1 MSIMDPIESQPEP
14 KPIIRLQ
21 DSVINR
27 IAAGEI
33 IHRPASALKE
43 LLENCLDAGATS
55 IRITVKDGGMKL
67 LQIQDNGCGIKKSD
81 LPILA
86 HRFTTSKLSK
96 FSDLSHLTTYGF
108 RGEALA
114 SISHVANLSVVTKTK
129 TDSCAWRAIYVDGGM
144 VPAQKDASADPKPCA
159 GNDGTTVTVRRE
171 LFYNVPARLSALRSS
186 SEEYARILDVVTKYA
201 VHNAGVSFLCKKVGI
216 STPDLSTPSSTT
228 KQAIRLLYGQEV
240 AKNLLSAEISAPQ
253 MRKRKRNAD
262 DNIPEGSKSDEDN
275 IWMAQ
280 AHFTN
285 ANHHSKK
292 SVLLLFINNRLVES
306 SRIKKALEA
315 CYTAILPK
323 GTSPFIYLSIQ
334 LDPTTVDVNVHPTK
348 REVHFLKEEAI
359 TECIADAIQ
368 AKLAQSGERTFEYQ
382 TLLTGGLATV
392 GVDKS
397 FKGKEKAQEN
407 SAGSDTATSTP
418 LSGLPATKKILSQH
432 KVRTSGADR
441 TLDSMF
447 LPTPTQSGDRD
458 VEIAR
463 NGADVVKEG
472 RKTRVI
478 PQSTCYLTSVLT
490 LRENVKKAKHMQ
502 LTEVLQKHV
511 FVGVVDL
518 VRELSVVQVST
529 KLYLVNHGALAEEL
543 FYQLGLRQ
551 FGNFPR
557 LKLDPPAP
565 LRPLIT
571 LAVDVEQSTDLSK
584 LTKPQI
590 VDSDIFATRRA
601 VNTHILISRRDMLRE
616 YFSLGITV
624 EGMVDSLPVLI
635 HDFTPNLDKLP
646 LFLMRLGPQV
656 NWNCEQE
663 CFDTFLRELAYFY
676 VPGPG
681 ALAAPSSPP
690 VGHSEGNA
698 TGRDDDHALNV
709 QREGASERWQI
720 EHVLFPAMRRYLTAP
735 KSLLTRDV
743 VQIASLPDLY
753 RVFERC

>member
-1 MSIMDPIESQPEP
+1 MDDVQATSESTIEGQPGP
-14 KPIIRLQ
+14 KPILRLQ
-21 DSVINR
+21 DEVINR

-55 IRITVKDGGMKL
+55 IRISVRDGGMKL

-86 HRFTTSKLSK
+86 QRFTTSKLSK

-114 SISHVANLSVVTKTK
+114 SISHVANLTVVTKTK
-129 TDSCAWRAIYVDGGM
+129 KESCAWKALYVDGEM
-144 VPAQKDASADPKPCA
+144 APAQKGASADPKPCA
-159 GNDGTTVTVRRE
+159 GNDGTTVTVE
-171 LFYNVPARLSALRSS
+171 NLFYNVPTRHSALRSS

-201 VHNAGVSFLCKKVGI
+201 VHNAGASFLCKKVGT
-216 STPDLSTPSSTT
+216 SAPDLSIPSSTT
-228 KQAIRLLYGQEV
+228 TQAIRLLYGQGV
-240 AKNLLSAEISAPQ
+240 AKNLLTADVSAP
-253 MRKRKRNAD
+253 RRGKRKRDAND
-262 DNIPEGSKSDEDN
+262 DRSGGSKSDEESS
-275 IWMAQ
+275 WMAQ

-285 ANHHSKK
+285 ANYHSKK
-292 SVLLLFINNRLVES
+292 FVLLLFINNRLVES

-348 REVHFLKEEAI
+348 REVHFLEEEAI

-382 TLLTGGLATV
+382 TLLTGGIATA
-392 GVDKS
+392 DTS
-397 FKGKEKAQEN
+397 ASLKGKEKAREN
-407 SAGSDTATSTP
+407 SAESDDTSSTAP
-418 LSGLPATKKILSQH
+418 HAAPAAKKTLSQH
-432 KVRTSGADR
+432 KVRTSAADR

-447 LPTPTQSGDRD
+447 LPPEVLVGDSDNPATRD
-458 VEIAR
+458 D
-463 NGADVVKEG
+463 GAHAVKER
-472 RKTRVI
+472 RKTREI
-478 PQSTCYLTSVLT
+478 TQSTCYLTSVLL
-490 LRENVKKAKHMQ
+490 LRENVKKAKHKE
-502 LTEVLQKHV
+502 LTEILQKHV

-518 VRELSVVQVST
+518 VRELSVVQAST
-529 KLYLVNHGALAEEL
+529 KLYLVNHAALAEEL

-571 LAVDVEQSTDLSK
+571 LAVNAEQNTELSK
-584 LTKPQI
+584 LSKPEI
-590 VDSDIFATRRA
+590 VDSIA
-601 VNTHILISRRDMLRE
+601 HILISRRDMLRE
-616 YFSLGITV
+616 YFSLGITI
-624 EGMVDSLPVLI
+624 EGMVDSLPMLI
-635 HDFTPNLDKLP
+635 PDFAPNLDKLP
-646 LFLMRLGPQV
+646 LFFMRLGPQV
-656 NWNCEQE
+656 NWNSEQE
-663 CFDTFLRELAYFY
+663 CFDTFLRELGYFY

-681 ALAAPSSPP
+681 PLASPSPP
-690 VGHSEGNA
+690 GHSGN
-698 TGRDDDHALNV
+698 DDTDKDNHTANA
-709 QREGASERWQI
+709 QKDEASEKWQI
-720 EHVLFPAMRRYLTAP
+720 EHVLFPAMKRYMNAP

>member
-1 MSIMDPIESQPEP
+1 MSEEPTPVSEVQLEPRPIR
-14 KPIIRLQ
+14 RLQ
-21 DSVINR
+21 ESVINR

-114 SISHVANLSVVTKTK
+114 SISHIANLTVVTKTK
-129 TDSCAWRAIYVDGGM
+129 KDACAWKSIYIDGEM
-144 VPAQKDASADPKPCA
+144 VPTPKGSSVDPKPCA
-159 GNDGTTVTVRRE
+159 GNDGTTVTVE
-171 LFYNVPARLSALRSS
+171 NLFYNVPARLSALRSS
-186 SEEYARILDVVTKYA
+186 SEEYARMLDVVTKYA
-201 VHNAGVSFLCKKVGI
+201 IHNAGVSFLCKKVGT
-216 STPDLSTPSSTT
+216 SAPDLSTPSSTT
-228 KQAIRLLYGQEV
+228 KQAVRLLYGQGV
-240 AKNLLSAEISAPQ
+240 AKDLLSVEVSPPKTK
-253 MRKRKRNAD
+253 KRKRDAD
-262 DNIPEGSKSDEDN
+262 NSGPGTGKSNEDGSW
-275 IWMAQ
+275 IAQ

-285 ANHHSKK
+285 ANYHSKK
-292 SVLLLFINNRLVES
+292 MVFLLFINNRLVES
-306 SRIKKALEA
+306 SRIKKAIEA
-315 CYTAILPK
+315 CYTGVLPK

-348 REVHFLKEEAI
+348 REVHFLEEEGI
-359 TECIADAIQ
+359 TESIADAIQ

-382 TLLTGGLATV
+382 TLLTGGVASAGT
-392 GVDKS
+392 G
-397 FKGKEKAQEN
+397 KGKERAHEN
-407 SAGSDTATSTP
+407 SAGSDAASSTP
-418 LSGLPATKKILSQH
+418 PPGPPAAAKKILSQH

-447 LPTPTQSGDRD
+447 LPTPTQSGDHGNPS
-458 VEIAR
+458 AR
-463 NGADVVKEG
+463 QGTEVVKER
-472 RKTRVI
+472 RKTREI
-478 PQSTCYLTSVLT
+478 QQSTCYLTSVST
-490 LRENVKKAKHMQ
+490 LRDNVKKGKHTE
-502 LTEVLQKHV
+502 LTEILQKHV

-518 VRELSVVQVST
+518 VCELSVVQVST

-551 FGNFPR
+551 FGNFAR

-565 LRPLIT
+565 LSPLIK
-571 LAVDVEQSTDLSK
+571 LAVDAEKNTDLSR

-590 VDSDIFATRRA
+590 VDSI
-601 VNTHILISRRDMLRE
+601 THILISRRDMLRE
-616 YFSLGITV
+616 YFSLGITT
-624 EGMVDSLPVLI
+624 EGMVDSLPLLI
-635 HDFTPNLDKLP
+635 HDLTPNLDKLP

-656 NWNCEQE
+656 NWNNERE
-663 CFDTFLRELAYFY
+663 CFDSFLRELAYFY
-676 VPGPG
+676 VPGSGP
-681 ALAAPSSPP
+681 LATVSS
-690 VGHSEGNA
+690 VAAEHDEDDERIERDKDGHPA
-698 TGRDDDHALNV
+698 T
-709 QREGASERWQI
+709 QQEASEKWQI
-720 EHVLFPAMRRYLTAP
+720 EHVLFPAMKRYLTAP

>member
-1 MSIMDPIESQPEP
+1 MSEEPTPVSETQLEPRPIR
-14 KPIIRLQ
+14 RLQ
-21 DSVINR
+21 ESVINR

-55 IRITVKDGGMKL
+55 IRVTVKDGGMKL

-114 SISHVANLSVVTKTK
+114 SISHIANLTVVTKTK
-129 TDSCAWRAIYVDGGM
+129 KDACAWKAIYVDGEM
-144 VPAQKDASADPKPCA
+144 VPIPKGSSADPKPCA
-159 GNDGTTVTVRRE
+159 GNDGTTVTVE
-171 LFYNVPARLSALRSS
+171 NLFYNVPARLSALRSS

-201 VHNAGVSFLCKKVGI
+201 IHNAGVSFLCKKVGT

-228 KQAIRLLYGQEV
+228 KQAVRLLYGQGV
-240 AKNLLSAEISAPQ
+240 AKDLLSVEVSPPKAK
-253 MRKRKRNAD
+253 KRKRGAD
-262 DNIPEGSKSDEDN
+262 DSEPGTGKPNEYGNWI
-275 IWMAQ
+275 AQ

-285 ANHHSKK
+285 ANYHSKK
-292 SVLLLFINNRLVES
+292 MVFLLFINNRLVES
-306 SRIKKALEA
+306 SRIKKAIEA
-315 CYTAILPK
+315 CYTGVLPK

-348 REVHFLKEEAI
+348 REVHFLEEEGI
-359 TECIADAIQ
+359 TESIADAIQ

-382 TLLTGGLATV
+382 TLLTGGVASADT
-392 GVDKS
+392 S
-397 FKGKEKAQEN
+397 KGKEKVHEN
-407 SAGSDTATSTP
+407 SAGSDTASSTP
-418 LSGLPATKKILSQH
+418 PPGPPSVAKKILSQH

-447 LPTPTQSGDRD
+447 LPTPTQSGDHD
-458 VEIAR
+458 NPFAR
-463 NGADVVKEG
+463 RGTEVVKER
-472 RKTRVI
+472 RKTREI
-478 PQSTCYLTSVLT
+478 QQSTCYLTSVTT
-490 LRENVKKAKHMQ
+490 LRDNVKKGKHME
-502 LTEVLQKHV
+502 LTEILQKHV

-529 KLYLVNHGALAEEL
+529 KLYLVNHGALTEEL

-551 FGNFPR
+551 FGNFAR

-565 LRPLIT
+565 LSPLIK
-571 LAVDVEQSTDLSK
+571 LAVDAEKDTDLSK

-590 VDSDIFATRRA
+590 VDSITQ
-601 VNTHILISRRDMLRE
+601 ILISRKDMLRE
-616 YFSLGITV
+616 YFSLGITM
-624 EGMVDSLPVLI
+624 EGMVDSLPLLI

-656 NWNCEQE
+656 NWNSERE
-663 CFDTFLRELAYFY
+663 CFDSFLRELAYFY

-681 ALAAPSSPP
+681 PLATVSS
-690 VGHSEGNA
+690 VVAEHDEDDESIEKDKDGHPTSASSQQE
-698 TGRDDDHALNV
+698 
-709 QREGASERWQI
+709 ASEKWQI
-720 EHVLFPAMRRYLTAP
+720 EHVLFPAMKRYLTAP

>member
-1 MSIMDPIESQPEP
+1 MDAIQSSTAELTIESQTEP
-14 KPIIRLQ
+14 KSIRRLQ
-21 DSVINR
+21 DEVINR

-55 IRITVKDGGMKL
+55 IRVTVRDGGMKL

-114 SISHVANLSVVTKTK
+114 SISHVANLTVVTKTK
-129 TDSCAWRAIYVDGGM
+129 KESCAWKAIYVDGQMTPSQNGAT
-144 VPAQKDASADPKPCA
+144 VDPKPCA
-159 GNDGTTVTVRRE
+159 GNDGTTITVE
-171 LFYNVPARLSALRSS
+171 NLFYNVPARLSALRTS

-201 VHNAGVSFLCKKVGI
+201 VHNAGVSFLCKKVGN

-228 KQAIRLLYGQEV
+228 KQMIRLLYGQGV
-240 AKNLLSAEISAPQ
+240 AKDLLTAEVSAPKK
-253 MRKRKRNAD
+253 RKRKRD
-262 DNIPEGSKSDEDN
+262 TGEDHSDEDS
-275 IWMAQ
+275 WTAQ

-285 ANHHSKK
+285 ANYHSKK
-292 SVLLLFINNRLVES
+292 FVLLLFINSRLVES

-323 GTSPFIYLSIQ
+323 DTSPFIYLSIQ

-348 REVHFLKEEAI
+348 REVHFLEEEAI

-382 TLLTGGLATV
+382 TLLTGGIAAE
-392 GVDKS
+392 GAS
-397 FKGKEKAQEN
+397 AASKGKEKAHEN
-407 SAGSDTATSTP
+407 NTGSDSASSTP
-418 LSGLPATKKILSQH
+418 PPPPSAPPTKKILSQH
-432 KVRTSGADR
+432 KVRTSAADR

-447 LPTPTQSGDRD
+447 LPSSSQPREPDNTT
-458 VEIAR
+458 AR
-463 NGADVVKEG
+463 QDTDTVKER
-472 RKTRVI
+472 RKTKEI

-490 LRENVKKAKHMQ
+490 LRENVKEAKHVE
-502 LTEVLQKHV
+502 LTDILQKHV

-518 VRELSVVQVST
+518 VRDLSVVQFLK

-571 LAVDVEQSTDLSK
+571 LAVNAEENTELSK

-590 VDSDIFATRRA
+590 VDSIA
-601 VNTHILISRRDMLRE
+601 HILISRREMLRE
-616 YFSLGITV
+616 YFSLGITI
-624 EGMVDSLPVLI
+624 EGMVDSLPALI
-635 HDFTPNLDKLP
+635 PDFTPNLDKLP
-646 LFLMRLGPQV
+646 LFFMRLGTQV
-656 NWNCEQE
+656 NWNSEQD
-663 CFDTFLRELAYFY
+663 CFDAFLRELAYFY

-681 ALAAPSSPP
+681 PLATPP
-690 VGHSEGNA
+690 PPRHSADDGTDKDGHTN
-698 TGRDDDHALNV
+698 T
-709 QREGASERWQI
+709 QREEAPEKWQI
-720 EHVLFPAMRRYLTAP
+720 EHVLFPAMKRYLTAP

>member
-1 MSIMDPIESQPEP
+1 MALTVEGQSEP
-14 KPIIRLQ
+14 KPIRRLQ
-21 DSVINR
+21 DEVINR

-55 IRITVKDGGMKL
+55 IRVTVRDGGMKF
-67 LQIQDNGCGIKKSD
+67 LQVQDNGCGINKSD

-86 HRFTTSKLSK
+86 QRFTTSKLSK

-114 SISHVANLSVVTKTK
+114 SVSHVSNLTVVTKTK
-129 TDSCAWRAIYVDGGM
+129 EESCAWKAVYADGEMASPRKG
-144 VPAQKDASADPKPCA
+144 ASADPKPCA
-159 GNDGTTVTVRRE
+159 GNDGTTITVE
-171 LFYNVPARLSALRSS
+171 NLFYNVPARLSALRTS

-201 VHNAGVSFLCKKVGI
+201 VHNAGVSFLCKKVGT
-216 STPDLSTPSSTT
+216 SSPDLSTPASTT
-228 KQAIRLLYGQEV
+228 KQAIRLLYGQGV
-240 AKNLLSAEISAPQ
+240 AKDLLTAEVSAP
-253 MRKRKRNAD
+253 RKGKRKREA
-262 DNIPEGSKSDEDN
+262 DEDQPGAGN
-275 IWMAQ
+275 SDGDGGWMAQ

-292 SVLLLFINNRLVES
+292 FILLLFINNRLVES

-315 CYTAILPK
+315 CYIAILPK
-323 GTSPFIYLSIQ
+323 GTSPFIYLSLQ

-348 REVHFLKEEAI
+348 REVHFLDEEAI

-382 TLLTGGLATV
+382 TLLTGDIAT
-392 GVDKS
+392 S
-397 FKGKEKAQEN
+397 ETSIQPKGKERARDD
-407 SAGSDTATSTP
+407 SAGSDTGSSTP
-418 LSGLPATKKILSQH
+418 GLPPTAPAAKKILSQH
-432 KVRTSGADR
+432 KVRTSAADR

-447 LPTPTQSGDRD
+447 LPSPFPPGDTDNASTPCGTGR
-458 VEIAR
+458 EIA
-463 NGADVVKEG
+463 KER
-472 RKTRVI
+472 RKTREI
-478 PQSTCYLTSVLT
+478 LQSTCYLTSVST
-490 LRENVKKAKHMQ
+490 LRENVKKAKHME
-502 LTEVLQKHV
+502 LTEILQKHV

-518 VRELSVVQVST
+518 ARELSVIQVLK

-565 LRPLIT
+565 LRPLIS
-571 LAVDVEQSTDLSK
+571 LAVDAEENTELSK
-584 LTKPQI
+584 LSKPQI
-590 VDSDIFATRRA
+590 VDSIA
-601 VNTHILISRRDMLRE
+601 HILISRRDMLRE
-616 YFSLGITV
+616 YFSLGITI

-635 HDFTPNLDKLP
+635 PDFTPNLDKLP
-646 LFLMRLGPQV
+646 LFFMRLGPQV
-656 NWNCEQE
+656 NWNSEHD

-681 ALAAPSSPP
+681 PLLVPPAASASSPN
-690 VGHSEGNA
+690 GNDDDA
-698 TGRDDDHALNV
+698 AKDKDKDDDHAAADGR
-709 QREGASERWQI
+709 REEASEKWQI
-720 EHVLFPAMRRYLTAP
+720 EHVLFPAMKRYMTAP

>member
-1 MSIMDPIESQPEP
+1 MGDLESTVITALESQPEP
-14 KPIIRLQ
+14 KPIRRLQ

-55 IRITVKDGGMKL
+55 IRVTVKEGGMKL

-81 LPILA
+81 LSILA

-114 SISHVANLSVVTKTK
+114 SISHVANLTVVTKTRK
-129 TDSCAWRAIYVDGGM
+129 DSCAWKAIYADGEM
-144 VPAQKDASADPKPCA
+144 TAAQKGSSADPKPCA
-159 GNDGTTVTVRRE
+159 GNDGTIVTVE
-171 LFYNVPARLSALRSS
+171 NLFYNVPARLSALRSS

-201 VHNAGVSFLCKKVGI
+201 IHNAGVSFLCKKVGV
-216 STPDLSTPSSTT
+216 SAPDISTPSSTT
-228 KQAIRLLYGQEV
+228 KQAIRLLYGQAV
-240 AKNLLSAEISAPQ
+240 AKDLLSTDISAP
-253 MRKRKRNAD
+253 RKGKRKRDAD
-262 DNIPEGSKSDEDN
+262 DGGPGGSKSDEDGN
-275 IWMAQ
+275 WIAQ
-280 AHFTN
+280 AHFTD
-285 ANHHSKK
+285 ANYHTKK
-292 SVLLLFINNRLVES
+292 FVFLLFINNRLVES

-315 CYTAILPK
+315 CYTGILPK
-323 GTSPFIYLSIQ
+323 GCSPFIYLSIQ

-348 REVHFLKEEAI
+348 REVHFLEEEAI

-368 AKLAQSGERTFEYQ
+368 TKLAQHGERTFEYQ
-382 TLLTGGLATV
+382 TLLTGGVATSDS
-392 GVDKS
+392 GKS
-397 FKGKEKAQEN
+397 VKGKEKVREN
-407 SAGSDTATSTP
+407 STGSDTASSTP
-418 LSGLPATKKILSQH
+418 QSGAPAAKKILSQH

-447 LPTPTQSGDRD
+447 LPTPTQSGEGDNAG
-458 VEIAR
+458 AR
-463 NGADVVKEG
+463 HGIDAVKER
-472 RKTRVI
+472 RKTREI
-478 PQSTCYLTSVLT
+478 PQSICYLTSVLA
-490 LRENVKKAKHMQ
+490 LRENVKNAKHKE
-502 LTEVLQKHV
+502 LTDILQKHV

-518 VRELSVVQVST
+518 VRELSVVQVMT
-529 KLYLVNHGALAEEL
+529 KLYLVNHGALAAIL
-543 FYQLGLRQ
+543 SARPQTIRQ
-551 FGNFPR
+551 FPR
-557 LKLDPPAP
+557 VKLDPPAP

-571 LAVDVEQSTDLSK
+571 LAVDAEQNTELSK

-590 VDSDIFATRRA
+590 VDSI
-601 VNTHILISRRDMLRE
+601 THILISRRDMLRE
-616 YFSLGITV
+616 YFSLGITM
-624 EGMVDSLPVLI
+624 EGMVDSLPILI

-656 NWNCEQE
+656 NWNSEQE

-681 ALAAPSSPP
+681 PLATPSSP
-690 VGHSEGNA
+690 GQNAGGDYTTNAQQEEGSEK
-698 TGRDDDHALNV
+698 
-709 QREGASERWQI
+709 WQI
-720 EHVLFPAMRRYLTAP
+720 EHVLFPAMKRYLTAP

>member
-1 MSIMDPIESQPEP
+1 MSACQTAEHTPATGAQLEPRPIR
-14 KPIIRLQ
+14 RLQ
-21 DSVINR
+21 ESVINR

-114 SISHVANLSVVTKTK
+114 SMSHIANLTVVTKTK
-129 TDSCAWRAIYVDGGM
+129 KDTCAWKAIYVDGEM
-144 VPAQKDASADPKPCA
+144 VPSPKGPSADPKPCA
-159 GNDGTTVTVRRE
+159 GNDGTTITVE
-171 LFYNVPARLSALRSS
+171 NLFYNVPARLSALRSS
-186 SEEYARILDVVTKYA
+186 SEEYTRILDVVTKYA
-201 VHNAGVSFLCKKVGI
+201 VHNAGVSFLCKKVGT

-228 KQAIRLLYGQEV
+228 KQAVRLLYGQGV
-240 AKNLLSAEISAPQ
+240 AKDLLSVEIFTPKTK
-253 MRKRKRNAD
+253 KRKRDAD
-262 DNIPEGSKSDEDN
+262 ESGLGTSKFNEDGSW
-275 IWMAQ
+275 IAQ

-285 ANHHSKK
+285 ANYHSKK
-292 SVLLLFINNRLVES
+292 MVFLLFINNRLVES
-306 SRIKKALEA
+306 SRIKKAIEA
-315 CYTAILPK
+315 CYTGVLPK

-348 REVHFLKEEAI
+348 REVHFLEEEGI
-359 TECIADAIQ
+359 TESIADAIQ

-382 TLLTGGLATV
+382 TLLTGGVASADN
-392 GVDKS
+392 G
-397 FKGKEKAQEN
+397 KGKEKAQEN
-407 SAGSDTATSTP
+407 STGSDTASPT
-418 LSGLPATKKILSQH
+418 LPPGHPAAKKILSQH

-447 LPTPTQSGDRD
+447 LPTPTQSGDRGNPA
-458 VEIAR
+458 AR
-463 NGADVVKEG
+463 RGTEVVKER
-472 RKTRVI
+472 RKTREI
-478 PQSTCYLTSVLT
+478 QQSTCYLTSVLA
-490 LRENVKKAKHMQ
+490 LRDNVKKGKHTE
-502 LTEVLQKHV
+502 LTEIFQKHV

-518 VRELSVVQVST
+518 VRELSIVQVST

-551 FGNFPR
+551 FGNFSR

-565 LRPLIT
+565 LSPLIK
-571 LAVDVEQSTDLSK
+571 LAVDAEKNTDLSK

-590 VDSDIFATRRA
+590 VDSI
-601 VNTHILISRRDMLRE
+601 THTLISRRDMLRE

-624 EGMVDSLPVLI
+624 EGMVDSLPLLI

-656 NWNCEQE
+656 NWNNERE
-663 CFDTFLRELAYFY
+663 CFDSFLRELAYFY

-681 ALAAPSSPP
+681 PLATVSSIAE
-690 VGHSEGNA
+690 HDDE
-698 TGRDDDHALNV
+698 DDDGTEKDGHPA
-709 QREGASERWQI
+709 GASSQQEASENWQI
-720 EHVLFPAMRRYLTAP
+720 EHVLFPAMKRYLTAP